1 MHLQPVHS
9 ARRQARC
16 AAVTSTRQGNRIS
29 GILSSLAA
37 SPALLRV
44 SGIQE
49 RRISGE
55 REGDSGSDI
64 ASGLSRAQTVAAQ
77 RSRGRRSRFLRPL
90 TKTKLTEGSTVQ
102 LKDQL
107 ISKIENR
114 SACIGV
120 VGLGYVGLPLALE
133 VAKAGFKVIG
143 YDVSERVV
151 KSLMAGKSHIQDVP
165 SAELSRLVKAG
176 KFEATTEESRM
187 QEMDAVSIAVPTPL
201 AKTRD
206 PDMGYVIA
214 AADAIG
220 RNCRPGV
227 VVILESTTYPGT
239 TRELLQPKL
248 EAAGLTVG
256 EDVLLAFS
264 PERVDPGNPQWNT
277 KNTPK
282 IVGGITPAC
291 TEVATALYATC
302 LDTMVPVSS
311 TETAELVKLLEN
323 TFRSVNIGLVNEM
336 AIVCDKLGVNIW
348 EVIEAAAT
356 KPFGF
361 MKFTPGPGIGG
372 HCIPLDPHYLAWK
385 MRTLNYKTRFI
396 DLASEINSQM
406 PAYVVAKV
414 AQALNEERKPVN
426 GSRVLVVGVAYK
438 PDIDDIRESPAL
450 DVIRLLEQDGAEVVF
465 HDPYISS
472 YREDGHTHS
481 GVELTKEELRR
492 ADAVVIVTD
501 HSKVD
506 YQRVVQLAKVVV
518 DTRNATAKLVKTKA
532 RVVSLAK
539 TRFAGMAVDPA

>member
-1 MHLQPVHS
+1 MS
-9 ARRQARC
+9 
-16 AAVTSTRQGNRIS
+16 
-29 GILSSLAA
+29 
-37 SPALLRV
+37 
-44 SGIQE
+44 
-49 RRISGE
+49 
-55 REGDSGSDI
+55 
-64 ASGLSRAQTVAAQ
+64 
-77 RSRGRRSRFLRPL
+77 F
-90 TKTKLTEGSTVQ
+90 
-102 LKDQL
+102 KDQL
-107 ISKIENR
+107 LTKIENR
-114 SACIGV
+114 KACIGV

-133 VAKAGFKVIG
+133 FARAGFKVIG

-151 KSLMAGKSHIQDVP
+151 KALMAGNSHIQDVA
-165 SAELSRLVKAG
+165 SADLAKLVKAG
-176 KFEATTEESRM
+176 KFEATTDEARM
-187 QEMDAVSIAVPTPL
+187 REMDAISIAVPTPL

-206 PDMGYVIA
+206 PDMGFVLA

-227 VVILESTTYPGT
+227 VVVLESTTYPGT

-248 EAAGLTVG
+248 EGAGLTVG
-256 EDVLLAFS
+256 EDVFLAFS
-264 PERVDPGNPQWNT
+264 PERVDPGNPTWNT

-302 LDTMVPVSS
+302 LDTLVPVSS

-396 DLASEINSQM
+396 DLASEINSEM
-406 PAYVVAKV
+406 PAVVVRKV
-414 AQALNEERKPVN
+414 AQALNDERKSVN
-426 GSRVLVVGVAYK
+426 GSRILVLGVAYK
-438 PDIDDIRESPAL
+438 KDIDDMRESPAL
-450 DVIRLLEQDGAEVVF
+450 DVMRLLEQQGADVVY
-465 HDPYISS
+465 HDPYVSKF
-472 YREDGHTHS
+472 REDGHEHS
-481 GVELTKEELRR
+481 SIALSDDELTR

-501 HSKVD
+501 HSNVD
-506 YQRVVQLAKVVV
+506 YQRVVHLAKVVV
-518 DTRNATAKLVKTKA
+518 DSRNATARLAKGKG
-532 RVVSLAK
+532 RIVSLAS
-539 TRFAGMAVDPA
+539 AGSYATA